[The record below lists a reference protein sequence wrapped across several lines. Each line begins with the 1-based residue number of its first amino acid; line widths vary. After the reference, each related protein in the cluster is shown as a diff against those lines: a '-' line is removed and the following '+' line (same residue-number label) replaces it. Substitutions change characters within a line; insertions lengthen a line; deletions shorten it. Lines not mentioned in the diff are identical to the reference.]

1 MSVSPFTGVSV
12 NSGVGGS
19 GVGGSSVSAPS
30 SETDQ
35 VIAFTSG
42 SNGNGYW
49 FEMHIDGI
57 KIEQV
62 QRSQRSSSSYVAGS
76 SISMPI
82 EMTDE
87 NDSATTDFIT
97 DATCLDREYT
107 DCVNGSVTSTTVS
120 FFMRALN
127 NDSDQNNADT
137 WTAIWR
143 KG

>member
-1 MSVSPFTGVSV
+1 VAIIEKVISKVITSPGFNGKPWL
-12 NSGVGGS
+12 
-19 GVGGSSVSAPS
+19 APS

-76 SISMPI
+76 SISM
-82 EMTDE
+82 
-87 NDSATTDFIT
+87 
-97 DATCLDREYT
+97 
-107 DCVNGSVTSTTVS
+107 
-120 FFMRALN
+120 
-127 NDSDQNNADT
+127 
-137 WTAIWR
+137 
-143 KG
+143 

>member
-1 MSVSPFTGVSV
+1 VAIIEKVISKVITSPGFNGKPWL
-12 NSGVGGS
+12 
-19 GVGGSSVSAPS
+19 APS

-137 WTAIWR
+137 WIAIWR